1 MPEVTK
7 RICLDVAKNNRAET
21 IFAKQ
26 HDYNSRFI
34 TATICNNGERIVVQP
49 SAQVVFNVRREDD
62 SAKAFLGTVNANGT
76 VTVPLTSWALEL
88 GGIISCSISVV
99 ENEQKLTT
107 TSFAI
112 NIEDVEYSGEDIA
125 EDEGKDLIVELIAAS
140 DKANAAAQSAVE
152 AATVASNAA
161 EKADTAA
168 QNAVEAAMA
177 ASSAVEKAS
186 TAAQNAEKATT
197 AANSAA
203 EKADISAQ
211 SADEAATAANNAA
224 EGAEKV
230 NISAEE
236 TPTGANITVTDRAGT
251 TKTVNI
257 NIINAVSTWAD
268 IRNVVADGRGAT
280 LFPVGYE
287 FTTFDAD
294 TGKLIIW
301 VVRGHDHHKPA
312 NGWMIHSMTLE
323 AKYLYSGAN
332 GSQKAV
338 QFDAQ
343 EALYYAENGLAAG
356 VYNFSLSRDDITNG
370 GGKTF
375 SFTLTQPIPT
385 GGVIMFPWAHNT
397 QSTATKIST
406 YASNAATEVIETVS
420 VIEGANGI
428 NLGTADGTTENMNH
442 TNRARYGSNNYAQ
455 SAVRQW
461 LNSSAVAG
469 AVWSPTNKFD
479 RPPSWLTTHNGF
491 MHGLPADFLK
501 VVEPAIIP
509 CCTNSKFET
518 DSFDGTKFV
527 AKQTYNL
534 SDKFFLLSRPEI
546 YGTWDDES
554 YKDGGLLDYYDGLPD
569 IERTKYDS
577 NGASHYAFIRTPYR
591 GAAQTI
597 RLVLGNGSLN
607 GNYPSSNFCVAP
619 ACIIA

>member
-211 SADEAATAANNAA
+211 SAVEAA

-251 TKTVNI
+251 TKTVHI
-257 NIINAVSTWAD
+257 NTISTISIWAD